1 MIYAASQ
8 ITWKNSLW
16 WQMSRRMKKHR
27 IDWCINPYALQKIQ
41 KFFGITSADD
51 TRMVQFREYLEE
63 YAYRM
68 FPLILQ
74 HNLAFN
80 WGLLIARVWGVKGE
94 NLKIFLK
101 EIENLTVLKLRNE
114 PLIEMEKSIVEE

>member
-1 MIYAASQ
+1 MRLGCS
-8 ITWKNSLW
+8 
-16 WQMSRRMKKHR
+16 
-27 IDWCINPYALQKIQ
+27 
-41 KFFGITSADD
+41 
-51 TRMVQFREYLEE
+51 
-63 YAYRM
+63 
-68 FPLILQ
+68 PLFYSTILP
-74 HNLAFN
+74 FN